1 MKTKIIFLL
10 LITSC
15 VSTPNLNIDKPKDY
29 SQVIKTLEKSNIE
42 TSLKAKVVNTIKEQ
56 EDYSNKCYKKIIEL
70 EERLNELEEVN
81 KKLNQENI
89 ELRRELAT
97 WLAIKTFFWIA
108 IVVILLIVAFRF
120 LYPIIRPI
128 MTGLPI

>member
-15 VSTPNLNIDKPKDY
+15 VSTPNVNIDKPKDY
-29 SQVIKTLEKSNIE
+29 SEVIKTLEKSNIE
-42 TSLKAKVVNTIKEQ
+42 TSLKTKVVNTIKEQ

-81 KKLNQENI
+81 KKLNEENI
-89 ELRRELAT
+89 ELRKELAT
-97 WLAIKTFFWIA
+97 WLAIKTFFWIV

-120 LYPIIRPI
+120 LYPIIKPI

>member
-15 VSTPNLNIDKPKDY
+15 VSTPNVNIDKPRDY
-29 SQVIKTLEKSNIE
+29 SGVIKTLEKSNIE
-42 TSLKAKVVNTIKEQ
+42 TSLKTKVVNTIKEQ
-56 EDYSNKCYKKIIEL
+56 EEYNNKCYKKIIEL
-70 EERLNELEEVN
+70 EERLNQLDEVN

-89 ELRRELAT
+89 ELKKELAT
-97 WLAIKTFFWIA
+97 WLAIKTFFWIT

-120 LYPIIRPI
+120 LYPIIKPI